1 MDLPRGGSYALAR
14 EMPSATA
21 ERPRVLVEDAGP
33 FLSDA
38 AAPPDRRPCRRATGR
53 RRPASEI
60 RASIDPPHSGQG
72 DDSMRNTV
80 VATLCVAVAIMTGT
94 GADAATVPIPPAMP
108 ASGLQIAANTQMVV
122 AHSYANLREQPTTH
136 SKLLAKLNKGTK
148 LDVIEKVSGGKWT
161 HVKVNGMEGYIS
173 TNLLK

>member
-1 MDLPRGGSYALAR
+1 
-14 EMPSATA
+14 
-21 ERPRVLVEDAGP
+21 
-33 FLSDA
+33 
-38 AAPPDRRPCRRATGR
+38 
-53 RRPASEI
+53 
-60 RASIDPPHSGQG
+60 
-72 DDSMRNTV
+72 MRNTV
-80 VATLCVAVAIMTGT
+80 LATLCVAVAIMTGT
-94 GADAATVPIPPAMP
+94 GADAATVPIPPALP

>member
-1 MDLPRGGSYALAR
+1 MRYTSLA
-14 EMPSATA
+14 A
-21 ERPRVLVEDAGP
+21 VC
-33 FLSDA
+33 A
-38 AAPPDRRPCRRATGR
+38 AA
-53 RRPASEI
+53 
-60 RASIDPPHSGQG
+60 
-72 DDSMRNTV
+72 
-80 VATLCVAVAIMTGT
+80 AIMIGT
-94 GADAATVPIPPAMP
+94 DAHATTVPLPPALP
-108 ASGLQIAANTQMVV
+108 VSGLQVAANTQMVV